1 MYQRDAKL
9 PLLENFDGLPHLR
22 AVIVVWNDVGRDL
35 HPKASLR
42 IHVPVYYVNGTQ
54 NSLNNRFLPIDL
66 IQTDAVFSMDDD
78 FHAGPNDILFAYR
91 VWRDNPDVLVGP
103 FARLSYIQSDGRGV
117 YETRSRCEYN
127 TVLTGA
133 AFVHRKYLQAYTYD
147 MPAVIREHVDN
158 LTNCEDL
165 AMNFLVA
172 NMTGK
177 PPILTAKVTKEALA
191 RTAHTGSTEVPR
203 VKRGLHDRKHHYEE
217 RAQCVKFFTKVYARN
232 PL

>member
-1 MYQRDAKL
+1 
-9 PLLENFDGLPHLR
+9 
-22 AVIVVWNDVGRDL
+22 
-35 HPKASLR
+35 
-42 IHVPVYYVNGTQ
+42 
-54 NSLNNRFLPIDL
+54 
-66 IQTDAVFSMDDD
+66 
-78 FHAGPNDILFAYR
+78 

-103 FARLSYIQSDGRGV
+103 FARLSYNLEDGRGV

-147 MPAVIREHVDN
+147 MAGVIRERVDN

-177 PPILTAKVTKEALA
+177 PPILTAKITKEA
-191 RTAHTGSTEVPR
+191 
-203 VKRGLHDRKHHYEE
+203 
-217 RAQCVKFFTKVYARN
+217 
-232 PL
+232 